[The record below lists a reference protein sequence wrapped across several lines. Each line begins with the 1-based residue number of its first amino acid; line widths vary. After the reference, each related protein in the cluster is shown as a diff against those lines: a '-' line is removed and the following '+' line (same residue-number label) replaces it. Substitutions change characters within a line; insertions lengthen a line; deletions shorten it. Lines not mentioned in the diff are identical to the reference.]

1 METKVCST
9 CGRELPTT
17 EFYHKKGTLDGLQ
30 SQCKECHKES
40 CRRSYA
46 NKKKQATLGCYSPV
60 KKHNE
65 ELQKFTP
72 RELLAELKARG
83 YVWKEMTY
91 TQYVDYNKI

>member
-1 METKVCST
+1 METKVCKT
-9 CGRELPTT
+9 CGKELPIK
-17 EFYHKKGTLDGLQ
+17 EFYPKKGALDGLQ
-30 SQCKECHKES
+30 HQCKECHKET

-46 NKKKQATLGCYSPV
+46 KKKQHLDCYSPV
-60 KKHNE
+60 KTHNE
-65 ELQKFTP
+65 ELQKFTL

>member
-1 METKVCST
+1 MKTKVCTT
-9 CGRELPTT
+9 CGIEFPIT
-17 EFYHKKGTLDGLQ
+17 EFYPKRGSSDGYQ
-30 SQCKECHKES
+30 HQCKECHKES

-46 NKKKQATLGCYSPV
+46 KKKQATLGCYSPV
-60 KKHNE
+60 KTYNE

>member
-1 METKVCST
+1 MKTKVCTT
-9 CGRELPTT
+9 CGIELPIT
-17 EFYHKKGTLDGLQ
+17 EFYPKKGSSDGYQ
-30 SQCKECHKES
+30 CQCKECHKES

-46 NKKKQATLGCYSPV
+46 KKKQETLGCYSPV
-60 KKHNE
+60 KTHNE